1 MKEEFYKKLV
11 HEAYESKDVIE
22 TYSFVGLFKP
32 EKILIR
38 EFLPKNGNILD
49 IGCGAGRT
57 SIPLSQL
64 GYSVCGIDL
73 SPHMI
78 EAARQQSAKY
88 GLEIDFQEMNAKAL
102 TFADHSFDG
111 VLFSAN
117 GFDHVP
123 GYNEK
128 TEVFRQVFRVLR
140 PGAPFIFSVHR
151 MWCPYHLRNL
161 VISGLKTSFGKIMG
175 SSKSEREWG
184 EFDDKLGYMSFM
196 NPKRWDQAIKDTGY
210 DLIFR
215 QSRFQLEFK
224 LHWRRWRRA
233 IDGNFMYYV
242 VHKPNPKSS

>member
-11 HEAYESKDVIE
+11 HDAYESKDVIE
-22 TYSFVGLFKP
+22 SYSIVGLEKT
-32 EKILIR
+32 EKILTQ
-38 EFLPKNGNILD
+38 EFFPKNGDILD

-78 EAARQQSAKY
+78 KAARQQSAKY
-88 GLEIDFQEMNAKAL
+88 GLEIDFHEMNAKAL
-102 TFADHSFDG
+102 TFADQSFDG
-111 VLFSAN
+111 VLFFGN

-128 TEVFRQVFRVLR
+128 IEVFRQVFRVLR
-140 PGAPFIFSVHR
+140 PGAPFIFSFHR

-161 VISGLKTSFGKIMG
+161 VISGLKTSVGKITG
-175 SSKSEREWG
+175 SNKSKREWG

-224 LHWRRWRRA
+224 SSWKRLPEA
-233 IDGNFMYYV
+233 IDGNFLFYV
-242 VHKPNPKSS
+242 VRKPNSV